1 MVTLRTQHAGKR
13 TTREGTWMNGTEI
26 YSHFSSSR
34 LPRTVVCV
42 VYPAGWRRLA
52 LSADFDSAVGR
63 SITRAGSSKC
73 RRNGKVLTTRTS
85 RNPHV
90 QDAATKVGVTL
101 RNDGVRVEPKLGV
114 MPSGCTVYTTFT
126 VTCDWQAINSP
137 LLYISIFDPWKT
149 ILLVGCGLL
158 FIISLQFPAESH
170 LCDSSCRADNKS
182 RTMPF
187 ATVIYAVHVC
197 QHGKKAS
204 INCITP
210 VRCGHRKKEDARR
223 VLPSQ
228 TWLGSERKMWPR
240 VSPIH

>member
-1 MVTLRTQHAGKR
+1 MSKKRKSPDDQDFEESPRAGC
-13 TTREGTWMNGTEI
+13 
-26 YSHFSSSR
+26 S
-34 LPRTVVCV
+34 
-42 VYPAGWRRLA
+42 
-52 LSADFDSAVGR
+52 DQGR
-63 SITRAGSSKC
+63 SNAQKWRCESWTKTRGDAFRVHSLHNLYSDMW
-73 RRNGKVLTTRTS
+73 LTSNQLSTPVHKYFWSLENNLTR
-85 RNPHV
+85 
-90 QDAATKVGVTL
+90 
-101 RNDGVRVEPKLGV
+101 
-114 MPSGCTVYTTFT
+114 
-126 VTCDWQAINSP
+126 
-137 LLYISIFDPWKT
+137 
-149 ILLVGCGLL
+149 CGLL